1 MKSTERKKG
10 KRKIY
15 NREQNHLINSLNKPD
30 RQQPHEEKKR
40 KEKEEKHCVEWERW
54 PLMMMQPQKMASN
67 VNRNANKTTKF
78 V

>member
-40 KEKEEKHCVEWERW
+40 KEKEEKHCVE
-54 PLMMMQPQKMASN
+54 
-67 VNRNANKTTKF
+67 
-78 V
+78 